1 MIGERVVCIK
11 EEVNYPQLKIG
22 KLFTVTDKVRGSIG
36 VTKNC
41 DLYKLISDKG
51 EKVNW
56 IEHYYFKTL
65 SELREEKLKELGIL

>member
-22 KLFTVTDKVRGSIG
+22 KLFTVTEKVRGSLG
-36 VTKNC
+36 V

-56 IEHYYFKTL
+56 IDHYYFKTL
-65 SELREEKLKELGIL
+65 SELREQKLENLLNP

>member
-11 EEVNYPQLKIG
+11 EEVNYPQIKIG
-22 KLFTVTDKVRGSIG
+22 KLFTVTDKVRGSLG
-36 VTKNC
+36 V

-56 IEHYYFKTL
+56 IDYYYFKTL
-65 SELREEKLKELGIL
+65 SQLREEKLNQLGIV

>member
-1 MIGERVVCIK
+1 MIAERVVCIK

-22 KLFTVTDKVRGSIG
+22 KPFTVTDKVSGSLG
-36 VTKNC
+36 V

>member
-1 MIGERVVCIK
+1 MIAERVVCIK

-22 KLFTVTDKVRGSIG
+22 KLFTVTDKVRGSLS
-36 VTKNC
+36 V

-56 IEHYYFKTL
+56 IDHYYFKTL
-65 SELREEKLKELGIL
+65 SELREEKLKELGIV

>member
-11 EEVNYPQLKIG
+11 EEVNYPQIKIG
-22 KLFTVTDKVRGSIG
+22 KLFTVTDKVRGSLG
-36 VTKNC
+36 V

-56 IEHYYFKTL
+56 IDHYYFKTL
-65 SELREEKLKELGIL
+65 SELREEKLKELGIV

>member
-22 KLFTVTDKVRGSIG
+22 KLFTLTDKVRGSLG
-36 VTKNC
+36 V

-56 IEHYYFKTL
+56 IDHYYFKTL
-65 SELREEKLKELGIL
+65 SELREEKLKELGI

>member
-22 KLFTVTDKVRGSIG
+22 KLFTVTDKVRGSLG
-36 VTKNC
+36 V

-56 IEHYYFKTL
+56 IDHYYFKTL
-65 SELREEKLKELGIL
+65 SELREEKLKELGIV